1 MATVSTDKLKE
12 VAKRIREM
20 REICDITETD
30 MAKKTEV
37 SLEDYRAYE
46 NGELDF
52 PFTFIHKCSLAFGI
66 GITDLELS
74 AAFPQKN
81 SRALL
86 GAL

>member
-52 PFTFIHKCSLAFGI
+52 P
-66 GITDLELS
+66 E
-74 AAFPQKN
+74 
-81 SRALL
+81 
-86 GAL
+86 

>member
-52 PFTFIHKCSLAFGI
+52 PITFIHK
-66 GITDLELS
+66 
-74 AAFPQKN
+74 
-81 SRALL
+81 
-86 GAL
+86 